1 MKADTLPD
9 STETK
14 KCDLERTSHG
24 NAGVWK
30 AWKAKMP
37 AFHSSHTPWKSLRGF
52 PHSHGF
58 DYDYHLVEDRQS
70 PPQTRN

>member
-1 MKADTLPD
+1 
-9 STETK
+9 
-14 KCDLERTSHG
+14 LEKTSHG

-30 AWKAKMP
+30 AWKAKKP